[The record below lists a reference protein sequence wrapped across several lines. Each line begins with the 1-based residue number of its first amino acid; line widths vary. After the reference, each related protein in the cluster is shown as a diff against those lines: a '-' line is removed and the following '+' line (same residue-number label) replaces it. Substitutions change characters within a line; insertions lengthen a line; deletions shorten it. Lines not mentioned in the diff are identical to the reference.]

1 MKKILSLLLSLILL
15 MGLVSLA
22 HADEYTVKVSAPSG
36 APALALAT
44 LAVESPENYT
54 FVAADTIAAEFASAQ
69 SDFIIAP
76 LNAGAK
82 LYKAGKS
89 SYKLAAVVSWGN
101 LYFASRKANFKL
113 EDMNGAALTLFG
125 ENTINASVA
134 NYVLAQNGIVP
145 ASVDYLAGAA
155 NTQAL
160 LLSDEN
166 AIVLT
171 AEPALTAAKMK
182 DETITGYAVNDLY
195 KTATGYDGYAQA
207 ALFVRSETAEQ
218 HPDVVKTYMEKVA
231 ESCGKCESDLNAVAE
246 AAVALEILPKVP
258 VAMKAIPN
266 CAIHFVAALDA
277 KEQVEATANIDLVQF
292 GGAVPADDFYY
303 AAE

>member
-1 MKKILSLLLSLILL
+1 MKKFLSLLLTLVLCTS
-15 MGLVSLA
+15 LVSFSC
-22 HADEYTVKVSAPSG
+22 ADEYTVKVSAPSG

-44 LAVESPENYT
+44 LAVESPEDYT
-54 FVAADTIAAEFASAQ
+54 FVAADTIAAEFAGAQ

-89 SYKLAAVVSWGN
+89 SYRLAAVVSWGN
-101 LYFASRKANFKL
+101 LYFASRKADFKL
-113 EDMNGAALTLFG
+113 DDINGATLTLFG

-134 NYVLAQNGIVP
+134 NYVLAQNGITP
-145 ASVDYLAGAA
+145 AGVEYLAGAA

-160 LLSDEN
+160 LLSDDN

-195 KTATGYDGYAQA
+195 KAVTGYDGYTQA
-207 ALFVRSETAEQ
+207 ALFVRAETAEQ
-218 HPDVVKTYMEKVA
+218 HPDVVKAYLEKVA
-231 ESCGKCESDLNAVAE
+231 ESCGKCESDLEAVAE

-266 CAIHFVAALDA
+266 CAIRFVAALDA
-277 KEQVEATANIDLVQF
+277 KEQVEATANIDLAQF
-292 GGAVPADDFYY
+292 GGTVPADDFYY